1 MAQARYY
8 FLCAGSGLIWSG
20 IAYLLL
26 ASFDSGVL
34 GWRIAL
40 RELWFF
46 PGLWGGILVSPFIG
60 LLIGL
65 VHRPTYAFPLILR
78 VVLALASLYAAAA
91 LFGVVIGIVEE
102 VIETSPNHVKGASII
117 EWVLATLWGVTFTGY
132 FLFLW
137 PMAFANHWLLGRA
150 WRGEWTRKDSLKAAL
165 FIFPGV
171 GVGGLVAALLWL
183 GGAAGI

>member
-8 FLCAGSGLIWSG
+8 FLSAGSGLAWSG

-34 GWRIAL
+34 GWRMAL
-40 RELWFF
+40 RELWF
-46 PGLWGGILVSPFIG
+46 PGLWVGIAVSPLFG
-60 LLIGL
+60 LLVGWA
-65 VHRPTYAFPLILR
+65 HRPTYAFPLILR
-78 VVLALASLYAAAA
+78 VFLALATLYAAAA
-91 LFGVVIGIVEE
+91 LFGLVIGVVEE
-102 VIETSPNHVKGASII
+102 IIETSPNHVKGASII

-137 PMAFANHWLLGRA
+137 PLAFANHWLLGRA
-150 WRGEWTRKDSLKAAL
+150 WKGEWTRNDSLKAAL
-165 FIFPGV
+165 FIFPGL

-183 GGAAGI
+183 GGAPGI